1 MSQQSSRPP
10 WQRHLHWLP
19 ASALGAWFFARTL
32 HHIDRP
38 VLRLTRGRRSLTSVL
53 AGLPIVTLTTTG
65 ARSGQPRSVPLVG
78 IRDGD
83 KVVLIASSYGR
94 PRHPAWYHNLR
105 SNPEA
110 TLEVAGRTGIYI
122 ARETSGAERDEYWRR
137 AVALYSGFAA
147 YERRTRGRI
156 IPVLVL
162 TPREH

>member
-1 MSQQSSRPP
+1 MSQQSTRPP

-19 ASALGAWFFARTL
+19 SSALGAWFFARTL
-32 HHIDRP
+32 HHVDRP
-38 VLRLTRGRRSLTSVL
+38 ILRLTHGQRSLTSVI

-65 ARSGQPRSVPLVG
+65 AKSGQPRTVPLVG
-78 IRDGD
+78 IPDGD
-83 KVVLIASSYGR
+83 KIVLIASSYGR

-110 TLEVAGRTGIYI
+110 RLEFAGRSGTYI
-122 ARETSGAERDEYWRR
+122 AREVTGAERAEYWRR
-137 AVALYSGFAA
+137 AVAIYRGFAA

-162 TPREH
+162 APREP